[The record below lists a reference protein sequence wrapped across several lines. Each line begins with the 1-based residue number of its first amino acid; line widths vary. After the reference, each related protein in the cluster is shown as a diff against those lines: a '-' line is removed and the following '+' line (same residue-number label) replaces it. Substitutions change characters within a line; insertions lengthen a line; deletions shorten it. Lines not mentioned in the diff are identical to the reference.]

1 MAACENLELSV
12 HGHFDGSLIFCPKIP
27 FYELFSKIIF
37 TSSSDSSFFRNV
49 RKFENAVMR
58 RSTRNFNPLPGKTR
72 AFELLKIGSFK
83 FPPPWAKMVLKC
95 PPYRRICLSNPT
107 KEQLRIRLLSSLQ
120 QLLYKHANTCFLTL
134 YMMMPFLPDLSY
146 YKNTTLRLKQL
157 KIELIKD
164 GAYYCYCA
172 YVLRISKYS
181 GSSRYCLPIQ

>member
-1 MAACENLELSV
+1 M
-12 HGHFDGSLIFCPKIP
+12 
-27 FYELFSKIIF
+27 
-37 TSSSDSSFFRNV
+37 
-49 RKFENAVMR
+49 MR
-58 RSTRNFNPLPGKTR
+58 RSTRKFNPLFGKPR
-72 AFELLKIGSFK
+72 AFKLLKIGSFK
-83 FPPPWAKMVLKC
+83 FLPLEPKWCLNAL
-95 PPYRRICLSNPT
+95 PYRRICLSNPT